1 MAEGQTGAKDVF
13 AVIKRSPSLMIA
25 LGVVAIAVVYYEYQK
40 SKAGLTAATG
50 ATASTQP
57 AAFAPAT
64 GTYTYEQDI
73 HQTHVPTPITIQNI
87 IPGATSSPLPGAPP
101 PPTVITPT
109 TPVVSTRPGGGLIP
123 TGMWP
128 KNIKWVTGNFVT
140 WAGSTYTLN
149 VGNGN
154 RIWGVPGKVSAK
166 QAIATSIPPKFLL
179 YQG

>member
-1 MAEGQTGAKDVF
+1 MAEQTSAKDVF

-25 LGVVAIAVVYYEYQK
+25 LGVVAIAVVYYEYQR
-40 SKAGLTAATG
+40 SKAGLAASTG

-57 AAFAPAT
+57 AAFAPAM

-73 HQTHVPTPITIQNI
+73 HQTHVPTPITIQNF
-87 IPGATSSPLPGAPP
+87 IPGSTSPPLPGAPP
-101 PPTVITPT
+101 PPAP
-109 TPVVSTRPGGGLIP
+109 PVVVPPVLPGGGRIP

-128 KNIKWVTGNFVT
+128 KSVKWVTGNFVT
-140 WAGSTYTLN
+140 WAGSTYTIN
-149 VGNGN
+149 VGNNN

-166 QAIATSIPPKFLL
+166 QAIATPIPPKFLL